1 MTDGVGF
8 YLHVNKYGTIFH
20 VDGCGTGLTYLP
32 TQKIKMLGNTIADVF
47 AADAGTGIQT
57 AVDLAFNSDP
67 NGLPGSFAFSYQ
79 AVVPL
84 TYFKDQKYHFFGR
97 ATYMNSDMALV
108 VIELGDREKRTFLES
123 AGIK

>member
-32 TQKIKMLGNTIADVF
+32 TQKIKMLGNTVADVF
-47 AADAGTGIQT
+47 ATDAGGTAIQA
-57 AVDLAFNSDP
+57 AVDLAFNSDI
-67 NGLPGSFAFSYQ
+67 NGHPGSFTFSYQ
-79 AVVPL
+79 AVPL
-84 TYFKDQKYHFFGR
+84 TNFKDQKYHFFGR